1 MLELGKNKTLD
12 CYIYFKGLLTVCFL
26 SQTVCFFFYKV
37 YYFSSMHVSITLLKF
52 SSFSSNSSSDFFPKQ
67 KTTANAPNPTTAEHF
82 FMPAIIV
89 HTLQVVLNV
98 SVCMQLYVALSFL
111 WSIINDL
118 VYKLN
123 SLLIQWALI
132 LLLTISYNS
141 NM

>member
-26 SQTVCFFFYKV
+26 SQTVCFF
-37 YYFSSMHVSITLLKF
+37 SIKFITSQVCMSLLHY
-52 SSFSSNSSSDFFPKQ
+52 SNLALSLRIVHQIYFPKQ

-98 SVCMQLYVALSFL
+98 SVYMQLYVALSFL

-141 NM
+141 KM